1 MKAKLDASRCLLY
14 ETARYV
20 DIYKAYEDIARER
33 SLTPEER
40 AEMKLYNKLADAC
53 TPLAKGL
60 TSEYCNQNAY
70 DCIQIHGGSG
80 FMKDYACERVYRDAR
95 ITSIYE
101 GTTQLQVVAAIRHV
115 FTGTYRQLMTTYAE
129 MEISEE
135 LQAQKAI
142 VEGLVAKYE
151 EVVKK
156 VHETNDSCYTDFM
169 ARHLVEIAGDV
180 VMSYLLMTDATRYN
194 SESLTR
200 SAKVYVNLAAAD
212 VAKHVDFINSLTP
225 ADMALYNA

>member
-1 MKAKLDASRCLLY
+1 M
-14 ETARYV
+14 
-20 DIYKAYEDIARER
+20 
-33 SLTPEER
+33 
-40 AEMKLYNKLADAC
+40 
-53 TPLAKGL
+53 
-60 TSEYCNQNAY
+60 
-70 DCIQIHGGSG
+70 
-80 FMKDYACERVYRDAR
+80 
-95 ITSIYE
+95 
-101 GTTQLQVVAAIRHV
+101 AAIRHV